1 MAIKAGKVLR
11 TASAASRKF
20 LAAAHP
26 APSAVSPPGVTSS
39 SAVGAFLGIIEVPRS
54 TTDMLI
60 SKYIRLSQNRLTK
73 KGDFTE
79 EKLMTMLSGNVGISE
94 TVKLLDGR
102 KTSADFSSPSQPTSR
117 PLPIPRRR
125 NENSSLFFTFFF
137 NEPFK
142 LFAFLLS
149 N

>member
-11 TASAASRKF
+11 TASSASRKF
-20 LAAAHP
+20 LASQ
-26 APSAVSPPGVTSS
+26 PSPPAVSSLDQATPRGVTPS
-39 SAVGAFLGIIEVPRS
+39 SAVGAFLGIHDVPRS

-79 EKLMTMLSGNVGISE
+79 EKLMTMLSGNIGISE

-102 KTSADFSSPSQPTSR
+102 KTSADFSSLKSTNIPSIAKP
-117 PLPIPRRR
+117 
-125 NENSSLFFTFFF
+125 
-137 NEPFK
+137 K
-142 LFAFLLS
+142 KKK
-149 N
+149 

>member
-11 TASAASRKF
+11 TASAASRKI
-20 LAAAHP
+20 LASQP
-26 APSAVSPPGVTSS
+26 APPAVSSLAPAGVTSS
-39 SAVGAFLGIIEVPRS
+39 SPVGAFLGIVDAPRS

-102 KTSADFSSPSQPTSR
+102 KTSADFSSPKLTN
-117 PLPIPRRR
+117 IP
-125 NENSSLFFTFFF
+125 SIAK
-137 NEPFK
+137 PK
-142 LFAFLLS
+142 KKK
-149 N
+149 

>member
-11 TASAASRKF
+11 TASAVSRKI
-20 LAAAHP
+20 LASQP
-26 APSAVSPPGVTSS
+26 PTPAVSPRGVTSS
-39 SAVGAFLGIIEVPRS
+39 SPVGAFLGIVEAPRS

-102 KTSADFSSPSQPTSR
+102 KTSADFSSSKSTSILPSIAKP
-117 PLPIPRRR
+117 
-125 NENSSLFFTFFF
+125 
-137 NEPFK
+137 K
-142 LFAFLLS
+142 KKK
-149 N
+149 

>member
-11 TASAASRKF
+11 TASAASRKV

-102 KTSADFSSPSQPTSR
+102 KTSADFSSPKSTN
-117 PLPIPRRR
+117 IP
-125 NENSSLFFTFFF
+125 SIAK
-137 NEPFK
+137 PK
-142 LFAFLLS
+142 KKK
-149 N
+149 

>member
-102 KTSADFSSPSQPTSR
+102 KTSADFSSPKSTNVPSIAK
-117 PLPIPRRR
+117 P
-125 NENSSLFFTFFF
+125 
-137 NEPFK
+137 K
-142 LFAFLLS
+142 KKK
-149 N
+149 

>member
-11 TASAASRKF
+11 TASAASKKF
-20 LAAAHP
+20 LAAHP
-26 APSAVSPPGVTSS
+26 APPAASSLAPATPRGVTSS
-39 SAVGAFLGIIEVPRS
+39 SAVGAFLGILDVPRS
-54 TTDMLI
+54 STDMLI

-102 KTSADFSSPSQPTSR
+102 KTSADFSSPKSTN
-117 PLPIPRRR
+117 IPSIAKPKKK
-125 NENSSLFFTFFF
+125 N
-137 NEPFK
+137 
-142 LFAFLLS
+142 
-149 N
+149 

>member
-11 TASAASRKF
+11 TASAASRK
-20 LAAAHP
+20 LLAAHP

-102 KTSADFSSPSQPTSR
+102 KTSADFSSPKSTN
-117 PLPIPRRR
+117 IPSMA
-125 NENSSLFFTFFF
+125 N
-137 NEPFK
+137 PK
-142 LFAFLLS
+142 KKK
-149 N
+149 

>member
-39 SAVGAFLGIIEVPRS
+39 SAVGAFLGIMEVPRS

-102 KTSADFSSPSQPTSR
+102 KTSADFSSPKSTN
-117 PLPIPRRR
+117 IPSIA
-125 NENSSLFFTFFF
+125 N
-137 NEPFK
+137 PK
-142 LFAFLLS
+142 KKK
-149 N
+149 

>member
-26 APSAVSPPGVTSS
+26 APSAVSPPGVNSS

-102 KTSADFSSPSQPTSR
+102 KTSADFSSPKSTN
-117 PLPIPRRR
+117 IPSIA
-125 NENSSLFFTFFF
+125 N
-137 NEPFK
+137 PK
-142 LFAFLLS
+142 KKK
-149 N
+149 

>member
-26 APSAVSPPGVTSS
+26 SPSAVSPPGVTSS

-102 KTSADFSSPSQPTSR
+102 KTSADFSSPKSTNVPSIAK
-117 PLPIPRRR
+117 P
-125 NENSSLFFTFFF
+125 
-137 NEPFK
+137 K
-142 LFAFLLS
+142 KKK
-149 N
+149 

>member
-102 KTSADFSSPSQPTSR
+102 KTSADFSSPKSTN
-117 PLPIPRRR
+117 IP
-125 NENSSLFFTFFF
+125 SIAK
-137 NEPFK
+137 PK
-142 LFAFLLS
+142 KKK
-149 N
+149 